1 MEDDLEATQEI
12 YIAPQTQEELDELL
26 ESMGAARPTRT
37 IGATLSPTLRDEFGN
52 PIPVDRNGKP
62 IIFETNP
69 DYDPEA
75 KPSFAAFKENVS
87 EMAEG
92 AVEGAKSF
100 LSDPAGS
107 FVDAA
112 NTAGQGMYEY
122 GKGFSNRVQTGNTT
136 LQDVFDIVGSMLG
149 AGPTTSIATRG
160 LKATVDDLSNPGTSR
175 MFLTPGSPGITSE
188 LKFALGEAQDMA
200 DQGVDPLKIKQDT
213 GWENFA
219 GKEWVYEIDDST
231 AHTRDSAQAANAT
244 KEVTITKPGG
254 PLSPKDRQTLL
265 LQAQRDKIQLKKAL
279 KAGDITEQEY
289 KDLLVSRQEA
299 LDRELQGTT
308 EDKTVTKTVPLA
320 PTLKNKGK
328 LTEVFYHPELAKYL
342 DYSDYTA
349 EVGLKE
355 GKKTPDGTVLGNHD
369 RYKKHINVF
378 KQTPLHRR
386 KGIMIHEGQH
396 FLDAKSGSMGSGFSE
411 ERAATLV
418 TNAKQRYQDAM
429 DYLDAERGNNPSIIQ
444 DTSDMLDILGFG
456 MTVTRSRLLE
466 LIDDSLNLVKQ
477 PDGSYESVFDMDTFK
492 AAMKEAGN
500 ESPDTTIGMLEEQRP
515 DILSNIEKIANVRGS
530 AARELG
536 GMSAFRAYEN
546 ELGEVKARVAEAR
559 ANLDPDKR
567 ANTLASDDIKYS
579 DGLMM
584 NTRNIYTADEYQ

>member
-1 MEDDLEATQEI
+1 MEDDLEATQVSFS
-12 YIAPQTQEELDELL
+12 APQTQEELDDLL
-26 ESMGAARPTRT
+26 ESMGASRPTRT
-37 IGATLSPTLRDEFGN
+37 IGATLSPTLTDDAGN
-52 PIPVDRNGKP
+52 PVPVDRFGEP

-69 DYDPEA
+69 DYDPDA
-75 KPSFAAFKENVS
+75 KPSFENFKNNMS
-87 EMAEG
+87 EMASGLAEG
-92 AVEGAKSF
+92 AEAF
-100 LSDPAGS
+100 FSDPAGTV
-107 FVDAA
+107 VDTANAA
-112 NTAGQGMYEY
+112 GTAVLESGQQFGE
-122 GKGFSNRVQTGNTT
+122 RIQTGNTT
-136 LQDVFDIVGSMLG
+136 LQDVFDTVATMLG
-149 AGPTTSIATRG
+149 AGPATSVATKG
-160 LKATVDDLSNPGTSR
+160 VKATAADLADPNTSR
-175 MFLTPGSPGITSE
+175 MFLTSGSPGVSASMQS
-188 LKFALGEAQDMA
+188 ALDDAINMQL
-200 DQGVDPLKIKQDT
+200 QGVDPLKIKQDT

-265 LQAQRDKIQLKKAL
+265 LQAQRDKIELKKSL

-308 EDKTVTKTVPLA
+308 EDKTVTKKVPLA

-355 GKKTPDGTVLGNHD
+355 GKKTAGGTVLGDHN
-369 RYKKHINVF
+369 RQKKHINIY
-378 KQTPLHRR
+378 KQTPLLSRR
-386 KGIMIHEGQH
+386 NIMIHEGQH

-411 ERAATLV
+411 ERAETLV
-418 TNAKQRYQDAM
+418 NNAKDRYQDAM
-429 DYLDAERGNNPSIIQ
+429 NYLDAERGSNPSIIE

-456 MTVTRSRLLE
+456 MTVTRSRLLD
-466 LIDDSLNLVKQ
+466 LVDDSLNLVKQ
-477 PDGSYESVFDMDTFK
+477 PDGSYESVFDMDRFK
-492 AAMKEAGN
+492 AAMKDAGN

-546 ELGEVKARVAEAR
+546 ELGEVKARVAETR

-584 NTRNIYTADEYQ
+584 NTRNIYTPDEYQ